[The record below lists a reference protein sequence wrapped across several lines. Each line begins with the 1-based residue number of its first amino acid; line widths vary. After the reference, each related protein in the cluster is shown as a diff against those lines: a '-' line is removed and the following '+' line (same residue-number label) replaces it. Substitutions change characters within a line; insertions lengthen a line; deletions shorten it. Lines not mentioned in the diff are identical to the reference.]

1 MKAVAVAFALLFA
14 TPVFAQTK
22 IPAGFLGTWAGGGIG
37 ANNTPAGAPQVEL
50 PYQEL
55 DKKLGDFLQPWAL
68 AEHNAIEWNLDDTGQ
83 ACKLDGMFRPGA
95 ATGGGGFRFAEAPGK
110 LYQVWGVDE
119 RGLQRIY
126 FDSPHPRNLP
136 LTWNGDSRGHFE
148 GDDTLVVDI
157 TGFNSTSWLESDRWV
172 HSEKLHV
179 IERYRLFGNGQYL
192 QLRTFVDDRLALKQ
206 PYTFTRYYR
215 KVADA
220 TEGGEG
226 VCNQNV
232 PEDDLWSQRR
242 NKLLNAHDAEFAAFV
257 AKYKDEALPK
267 GPIAAPAAAARP
279 NATPLGANAPAAV
292 AAPTVPV
299 AAADSAKLRAL
310 AGVYGAASAP
320 AGLKAAGTLADLPL
334 TASAASTA
342 KQRDLQFDPAKH
354 CMVVGPFRMMAR
366 DDTKFELLTTNNRA
380 TLMFENIALGNKRE
394 IYLSRTKHV
403 TGGAPTYLGDSIA
416 HFDGDTLVV
425 DTVGLNDMT
434 WLNDTG
440 APHSESLHLVER
452 IRPVQNGS
460 YLEYR
465 VTADDP
471 KTLTQPYSYTRYYRR
486 LNSELQE
493 DFCEDRQEPGT
504 K

>member
-1 MKAVAVAFALLFA
+1 
-14 TPVFAQTK
+14 
-22 IPAGFLGTWAGGGIG
+22 
-37 ANNTPAGAPQVEL
+37 
-50 PYQEL
+50 
-55 DKKLGDFLQPWAL
+55 
-68 AEHNAIEWNLDDTGQ
+68 
-83 ACKLDGMFRPGA
+83 
-95 ATGGGGFRFAEAPGK
+95 
-110 LYQVWGVDE
+110 
-119 RGLQRIY
+119 
-126 FDSPHPRNLP
+126 
-136 LTWNGDSRGHFE
+136 
-148 GDDTLVVDI
+148 
-157 TGFNSTSWLESDRWV
+157 
-172 HSEKLHV
+172 
-179 IERYRLFGNGQYL
+179 
-192 QLRTFVDDRLALKQ
+192 
-206 PYTFTRYYR
+206 
-215 KVADA
+215 
-220 TEGGEG
+220 